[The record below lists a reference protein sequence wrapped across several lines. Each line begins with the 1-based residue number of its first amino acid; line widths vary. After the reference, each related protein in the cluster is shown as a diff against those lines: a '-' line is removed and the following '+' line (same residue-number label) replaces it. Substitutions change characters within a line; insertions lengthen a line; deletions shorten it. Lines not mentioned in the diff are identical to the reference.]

1 MFSCEILKEMKNKCE
16 VPKVGANLCVQDTE
30 SRWVWLDHSEWKDNR
45 TELGDHRA
53 FRDHGKKI

>member
-30 SRWVWLDHSEWKDNR
+30 NRWVWLDHSEWKDNR
-45 TELGDHRA
+45 TELGDHR
-53 FRDHGKKI
+53 GL